1 MVRNNGVPG
10 PWLQL
15 WIILSGGFYQCN
27 KRAMI
32 ACENSGHNSS
42 FDFAKVSRI
51 VETGAASKQCW
62 TMNCLL
68 PDRLKR

>member
-1 MVRNNGVPG
+1 MECQDPG
-10 PWLQL
+10 CSFGLYL
-15 WIILSGGFYQCN
+15 VEEFYQCN
-27 KRAMI
+27 KRVMI